1 MGILL
6 VVVEVNRKN
15 RGGRHRPLNTLTA
28 ESSNSDSDSNE
39 NAIFSIMNDTS
50 DSTVYKNMKAT
61 VNDIP
66 MSRSVVENNFT
77 TVSEPESI
85 ANESPIVQVV
95 NSLSQFKV
103 ELNVETSHPVQFLID
118 SGSAL
123 NILTFDT
130 FNKINNTNGNL
141 TLRKSTTT
149 VLTYG
154 QDQPSL
160 KILGVTT
167 CMIESKQKILCAEF
181 HVIDTRHRNLLSGN
195 LALERNL
202 ISMKQE
208 SNN

>member
-1 MGILL
+1 MFPHNNTCPAIEATCNNCHKFGHFARCCRSK
-6 VVVEVNRKN
+6 EAKQ
-15 RGGRHRPLNTLTA
+15 GGRQSPLITLTV

-50 DSTVYKNMKAT
+50 DSTVYKNMKAI

-95 NSLSQFKV
+95 NSLSKFKV

-141 TLRKSTTT
+141 TLRKSATT

-160 KILGVTT
+160 KILGV
-167 CMIESKQKILCAEF
+167 
-181 HVIDTRHRNLLSGN
+181 HVHDR
-195 LALERNL
+195 
-202 ISMKQE
+202 K
-208 SNN
+208 